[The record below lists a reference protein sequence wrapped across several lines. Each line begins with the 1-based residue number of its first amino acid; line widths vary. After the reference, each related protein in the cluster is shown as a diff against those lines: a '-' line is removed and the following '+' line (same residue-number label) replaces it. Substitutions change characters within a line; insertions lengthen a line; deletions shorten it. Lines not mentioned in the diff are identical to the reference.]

1 MQTLSIRYVTPQSR
15 GCERNMDDKQNKL
28 FTDFVG
34 RDVQDGITA
43 SNFDS
48 LKDNGFITPEN
59 KEFFEDMLR
68 TGWLSGQLSSS
79 GPMTGTIQYF
89 EVNGVNNAVS
99 YVDFGPGV
107 WAVMDIVAIY
117 SGGSGSISFR
127 AYHYNGVTPLEWYFA
142 TTTSASL
149 WTFNGDSQFD
159 ELGAKRWGGADIDGT
174 NYLQLGLKPSGTFT
188 ADSMTFY
195 VVAYRVR

>member
-1 MQTLSIRYVTPQSR
+1 MLILSIKYVTPQLR

-79 GPMTGTIQYF
+79 GPMPGTLQYKT
-89 EVNGVNNAVS
+89 VNGVNNSVS
-99 YVDFGPGV
+99 YIDFGPGV
-107 WAVMDIVAIY
+107 WAVMDIIATY
-117 SGGSGSISFR
+117 TGGSGSISFR
-127 AYHYNGVTPLEWYFA
+127 AYHYDGTTPLEWLFSS
-142 TTTSASL
+142 TTSTTL
-149 WTFNGDSQFD
+149 FVYNGDSQFD
-159 ELGAKRWGGADIDGT
+159 EVAAKRWGGADIDGT
-174 NYLQLGLKPSGTFT
+174 NYLQLGLKPSGTFD
-188 ADSMTFY
+188 ADSMTFFA
-195 VVAYRVR
+195 VCYRVR